1 MIDDWNPDDP
11 DTVKVV
17 YDLSSW
23 NFDQQADVAA
33 DLAEAGIPHVWDGT
47 DLMVPQEIEARADA
61 VIDALEQR
69 FGITYD
75 DSNDGSDGDDLPSMP
90 TASRIDLT
98 DGEACTE
105 YDLADWSA
113 LDRTT
118 LTHTLTRQGRPFRWE
133 GEVLLVHT
141 ADEELV
147 EPLMDLIETGEFV
160 DVDEADF
167 DDDGADDTDAD
178 ADELPFEVLTTFF
191 LAADRLRR
199 NPLDADGL
207 DQLLAAVEVADPEHP
222 PFGVEP
228 RLWARTCELAEELT
242 DALVEDDVPNE
253 EAATEVAAEL
263 YELLRPFI

>member
-75 DSNDGSDGDDLPSMP
+75 DSNDGSDGDDLPSTP
-90 TASRIDLT
+90 TATRIDLT

-118 LTHTLTRQGRPFRWE
+118 LTVPTSCRSRCSPRSSS
-133 GEVLLVHT
+133 
-141 ADEELV
+141 
-147 EPLMDLIETGEFV
+147 PPI
-160 DVDEADF
+160 DF
-167 DDDGADDTDAD
+167 
-178 ADELPFEVLTTFF
+178 
-191 LAADRLRR
+191 
-199 NPLDADGL
+199 
-207 DQLLAAVEVADPEHP
+207 
-222 PFGVEP
+222 
-228 RLWARTCELAEELT
+228 
-242 DALVEDDVPNE
+242 
-253 EAATEVAAEL
+253 AATRSTPTASNRWSRRV
-263 YELLRPFI
+263 R